1 METITT
7 RQLTGIT
14 AAVVGVIVSRAIFFA
29 WHVLWPGGTQAHP
42 FLGEF
47 RWFYALMSVA
57 AFAALFR
64 YKIDILKVI
73 AASAAV
79 GLVYTYLAGA

>member
-1 METITT
+1 
-7 RQLTGIT
+7 
-14 AAVVGVIVSRAIFFA
+14 
-29 WHVLWPGGTQAHP
+29 
-42 FLGEF
+42 
-47 RWFYALMSVA
+47 MSVA